1 MFRILVC
8 YQEVTIQLKYRLR
21 ILSDMATEL
30 LNEDSLGKITYD
42 AESSQL
48 SLEWLEATKDMI
60 GAHFQ
65 GILYLL
71 AGYALQKKSKR
82 IFIDARKF
90 LFHPSNELVGPWRTK
105 NISPL
110 YNEAGVRKFAF
121 LYPLGSSIPST
132 NEQIMPDEKFP
143 TAFFTSES
151 ELRKWLSD

>member
-1 MFRILVC
+1 
-8 YQEVTIQLKYRLR
+8 
-21 ILSDMATEL
+21 MAMET

-42 AESSQL
+42 DESSQL
-48 SLEWLEATKDMI
+48 NLEWLEATNDMI

-90 LFHPSNELVGPWRTK
+90 LFQPSNELVGPWRTK

-121 LYPLGSSIPST
+121 LYPPGSPIPST

>member
-1 MFRILVC
+1 
-8 YQEVTIQLKYRLR
+8 
-21 ILSDMATEL
+21 MATEI

-60 GAHFQ
+60 AAHFQ

-82 IFIDARKF
+82 ILVDARKF
-90 LFHPSNELVGPWRTK
+90 LFHPSDELIGPWRTK

-121 LYPLGSSIPST
+121 LYPPGSPIPSP

-143 TAFFTSES
+143 TAFFTSEI
-151 ELRKWLSD
+151 ELRKWLSN

>member
-1 MFRILVC
+1 MLLCRILVC
-8 YQEVTIQLKYRLR
+8 YQHVTIQFKYRLR
-21 ILSDMATEL
+21 ILIET
-30 LNEDSLGKITYD
+30 LNEDSLGKIIYED
-42 AESSQL
+42 ESSQL

-60 GAHFQ
+60 GEHFQ

-90 LFHPSNELVGPWRTK
+90 WFRPSNELVGPWRTK

-121 LYPLGSSIPST
+121 LYPPGSPIPSA